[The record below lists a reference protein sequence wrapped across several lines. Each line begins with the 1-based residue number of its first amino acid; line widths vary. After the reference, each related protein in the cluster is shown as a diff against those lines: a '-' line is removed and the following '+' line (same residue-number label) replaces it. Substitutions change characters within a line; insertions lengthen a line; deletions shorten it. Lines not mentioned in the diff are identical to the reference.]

1 LRARSDDLSDIR
13 TGAQIV
19 TEISSLQAIVDD
31 LVIANHVLVRLRVL
45 DGFGHVSAR
54 SPQDPNRYL
63 ISRLLAPASVQ
74 ASDIMELDL
83 DSNPVDAR
91 GRRIYNEAFIHGA
104 IYQARADVRAIV
116 HSHSPSV
123 IPFSVSTVPFR
134 AVFHNA
140 SFLGEQIPVF
150 EIRDAAGENNAMLV
164 TNNDIAKSLSATL
177 GNQSVVLMRGHGD
190 TVVGSTIGHAVF
202 RAYYTEVNARLQMQ
216 AVMLGGGVTY
226 LNQFEVRK
234 REGWERNWELWK
246 GEEIAANTRAG
257 AR

>member
-1 LRARSDDLSDIR
+1 VADTSP
-13 TGAQIV
+13 
-19 TEISSLQAIVDD
+19 EEAIIQD
-31 LVIANHVLVRLRVL
+31 LVVANHVLVKLGVL

-54 SPQDPNRYL
+54 HPRNHGRYL

-83 DSNPVDAR
+83 DSNPIDAR
-91 GRRIYNEAFIHGA
+91 GRRTYNEAFIHGA
-104 IYQARADVRAIV
+104 IYRARPDVQAVV

-140 SFLGEQIPVF
+140 SFLGERIPVF
-150 EIRDAAGENNAMLV
+150 EIRDSVGEDNAMLV
-164 TNNDIAKSLSATL
+164 TNNTIANALSAAL
-177 GNQSVVLMRGHGD
+177 GDKPVILMRGHGD
-190 TVVGSTIGHAVF
+190 TVVGNTIGHAVF

-216 AVMLGGGVTY
+216 AVMLGGPVTY
-226 LNQFEVRK
+226 LNQFEIKK

-246 GEEIAANTRAG
+246 GEEMMRGKIA
-257 AR
+257 